1 LKKNSGYDK
10 IDYEDENE
18 ILSSTRK
25 RAHLGGLNSLTS
37 IAIQGPVKVAE
48 KLQVSLE
55 DSYSLCRVANERLE
69 QSNQIHTSF
78 STAKN
83 FLSKREN
90 LPRLSTGSQSLDKL
104 LLGGVECGSVTE
116 IFGSPGTGKTQLCF
130 TLCTMLNKNNSEQSP
145 IAIYIDTEKKFR
157 PERLKQIA
165 IARGYNPNILEK
177 VLLIIPLNSSHFE
190 TLLTQTLNMIEK
202 ESSIRL
208 LIIDSVVALYRSE
221 FTGRKNLLE
230 RQKRITE
237 LMKVLV
243 NASAVHNVA
252 VVITNQTQSSVD
264 LDWGNKL
271 KPVGGNVIGHMS
283 TYRLELKNT
292 SIHVASIINSPY
304 HDISEARFM
313 ISEKGIT
320 DC

>member
-25 RAHLGGLNSLTS
+25 RAHRGGLNSLTN

-48 KLQVSLE
+48 KLQISLE
-55 DSYSLCRVANERLE
+55 DSYSLCRIANERLE

-83 FLSKREN
+83 FLTKREN

-116 IFGSPGTGKTQLCF
+116 IFGGPGTGKTQLCF
-130 TLCTMLNKNNSEQSP
+130 TLCTMLNKNNNEQSP
-145 IAIYIDTEKKFR
+145 KVIYIDTEKKFR
-157 PERLKQIA
+157 PERLQQIA

-177 VLLIIPLNSSHFE
+177 VLLIISLNSSHFE
-190 TLLTQTLNMIEK
+190 TILTQTLNIIEK

-221 FTGRKNLLE
+221 FTGRKNLHE

-237 LMKVLV
+237 VMKLLV
-243 NASAVHNVA
+243 NASVVYNIA
-252 VVITNQTQSSVD
+252 VVMTNQTISSVD
-264 LDWGNKL
+264 LEWAREL
-271 KPVGGNVIGHMS
+271 KPVGGNIIGHMS

-304 HDISEARFM
+304 HDISEARFT
-313 ISEKGIT
+313 ISDKGIT